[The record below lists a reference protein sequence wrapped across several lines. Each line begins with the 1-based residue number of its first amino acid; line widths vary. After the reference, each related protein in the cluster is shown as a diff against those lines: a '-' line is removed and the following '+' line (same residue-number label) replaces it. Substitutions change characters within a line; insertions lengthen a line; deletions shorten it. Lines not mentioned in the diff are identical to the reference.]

1 MSERMR
7 NEALEGIIKR
17 TMPFT
22 PGQRPLERTR
32 VNMHEYG
39 ITSEEVEGHVAYRR
53 GRSSGTL
60 ESPFSSSEE
69 KAMRRYQI
77 RWSKLAI
84 SAKRVGTAATE
95 KAIKSIYNCADLPE
109 PLIVWCDSTLQ
120 AFLLPLAA
128 TERDPEPLLK
138 SLRESGTIGAQP
150 LELLRERLSR
160 LSSTLGALPKESTA
174 SAATF
179 FYNKVWTAAAAVR
192 ESIESKLGLEKFAAL
207 KYEYPGTGLSNL
219 LTMRRI
225 FDQTRS
231 LLESSLPGDE
241 RTEYLA
247 HLGTTNYEWTHI
259 GEMNGPAIMYGAALN
274 CLGIEFPPETDPL
287 RLWLELHELA
297 PAYRLCRGVCFV
309 MRRPSNIDLDERD
322 SLHSDLRAAITFADQ
337 FKLYFMHGILL
348 PLDLMEDRSRLTIER
363 IESTDNA
370 EVRRLLITLYGPEK
384 FLKESNVNVIHQDE
398 FGILYHKHFHD
409 GVCEA
414 MVCVKNSTP
423 EPDGSTK
430 EYYLR
435 VPPDIHT
442 AKGAVAWTFGLEAD
456 EYQPEFE
463 S

>member
-1 MSERMR
+1 MR
-7 NEALEGIIKR
+7 NEALEGIIKGAM
-17 TMPFT
+17 TLP
-22 PGQRPLERTR
+22 PGQRPLGRTR

-39 ITSEEVEGHVAYRR
+39 ITSEEVEGHVAYRL

-60 ESPFSSSEE
+60 GSPFSRSEE

-84 SAKRVGTAATE
+84 SAKRVGMAATE
-95 KAIKSIYNCADLPE
+95 KAIKSIYNCAELPE

-120 AFLLPLAA
+120 AFLLPLA
-128 TERDPEPLLK
+128 TTDIDPEPLFE
-138 SLRESGTIGAQP
+138 SLRESETTGMQP
-150 LELLRERLSR
+150 LEVLRERLSG
-160 LSSTLGALPKESTA
+160 LSRTLGALPKESTA

-179 FYNKVWTAAAAVR
+179 FYNKVWTAAAAIR
-192 ESIESKLGLEKFAAL
+192 ESIESEPGRETFAAL
-207 KYEYPGTGLSNL
+207 KYEYPGTGTSNL

-225 FDQTRS
+225 FDRTRS
-231 LLESSLPGDE
+231 LLESSLPDGE
-241 RTEYLA
+241 RMAYQA
-247 HLGTTNYEWTHI
+247 HLGTTDHEWTHI

-274 CLGIEFPPETDPL
+274 CLDMEFPPETDPL

-297 PAYRLCRGVCFV
+297 PAYRFTRGACFV
-309 MRRPSNIDLDERD
+309 MRRPVNIDLDERG
-322 SLHSDLRAAITFADQ
+322 SLHSDLRAAVTFADH

-348 PLDLMEDRSRLTIER
+348 PLDLMEDRSRLTVER

-384 FLKESNVNVIHQDE
+384 FLKESNVNIIHQDE

-409 GVCEA
+409 GICEA
-414 MVCVKNSTP
+414 MVYVKNSTP
-423 EPDGSTK
+423 EPDGSRK

-442 AKGAVAWTFGLEAD
+442 ARGAVAWTFGLEAD
-456 EYQPEFE
+456 EYEPDFE